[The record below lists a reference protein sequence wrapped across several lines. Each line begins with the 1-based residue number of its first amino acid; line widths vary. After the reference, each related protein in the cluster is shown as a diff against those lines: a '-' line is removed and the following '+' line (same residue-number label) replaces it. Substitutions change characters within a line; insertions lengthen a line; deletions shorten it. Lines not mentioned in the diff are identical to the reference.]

1 MGCSRRNQKNGKDTS
16 RKNQQQECRSYATRN
31 EKSSNL
37 QTPIKTTILNGQR
50 INGRRF
56 NLASLDRLPNHY
68 DIEQIVKF
76 GPSVQESLAAIV
88 RKEELSIVPT
98 NFAQSSE
105 GPVVLY
111 QKNLA
116 MKVIIKGKEVVISST
131 RWHKGLRTTMS

>member
-1 MGCSRRNQKNGKDTS
+1 MANIGRLQNYDD
-16 RKNQQQECRSYATRN
+16 N
-31 EKSSNL
+31 E
-37 QTPIKTTILNGQR
+37 
-50 INGRRF
+50 
-56 NLASLDRLPNHY
+56 HV
-68 DIEQIVKF
+68 VKF